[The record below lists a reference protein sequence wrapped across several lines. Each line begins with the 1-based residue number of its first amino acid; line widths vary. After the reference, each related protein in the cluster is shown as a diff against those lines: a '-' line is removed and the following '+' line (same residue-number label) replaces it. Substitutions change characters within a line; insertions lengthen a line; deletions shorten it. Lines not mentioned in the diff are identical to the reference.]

1 MCMALLC
8 TLTCITR
15 ECKKREETNYL
26 TFKSMEV
33 MWEGNKR
40 QAAALE
46 SVLLGGCTSCWR
58 S

>member
-15 ECKKREETNYL
+15 ECKKREKERGDRL
-26 TFKSMEV
+26 LDFKYGSEV
-33 MWEGNKR
+33 WEGNKR

-46 SVLLGGCTSCWR
+46 SVLLGGCISC
-58 S
+58 